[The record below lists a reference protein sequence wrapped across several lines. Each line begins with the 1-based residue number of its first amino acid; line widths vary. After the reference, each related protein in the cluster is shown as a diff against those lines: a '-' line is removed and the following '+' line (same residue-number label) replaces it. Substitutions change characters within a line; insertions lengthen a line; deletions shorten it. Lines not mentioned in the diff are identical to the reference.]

1 VYVHGLRQALGPDR
15 IETHGS
21 GYRFRVEPGEL
32 DLERFEQLAERG
44 RRALAAGRA
53 NDAADDL
60 GRALALWTGPAL
72 ADLADEPL
80 AASEAGRLEEL
91 RLAAVETRNDAELEL
106 GRHDALAANLE
117 PLVAE
122 QPFRERFREQLVLA
136 LYRAGR
142 QADALEAYRAA
153 RSALVEELGVEPG
166 PALQELERMIL
177 RHDPALAPR
186 APEARV
192 EQRLPSPPT
201 PLVGRRLEI
210 AAVTALLRREDV
222 RLVTLTGPGGTGK
235 TRLALAVAE
244 EIAPDLRDGAVFVD
258 LAAVRDP
265 ALLAPTI
272 ASALGVQEGER
283 TLAEAIA
290 DDLRERSL
298 LLLLD
303 NFEQLLPAAPLVSEL
318 LAEAPRLAVLA
329 TSRAPLRLR
338 GEHEYPAPPLQ
349 LPLPVGEA
357 SFEQL
362 AENDA
367 VRLFIARGR
376 AVDPDFRVD
385 NESVPAIAEI
395 CRRLDGLPL
404 AIELAAARSKLL
416 PPVTMAR
423 RLGQA
428 LELLTGGAR
437 DLPERQQT
445 LRATLDWSHDL
456 LSTEER
462 SVFAR
467 LAVFAGG
474 CTIEAA
480 EAVCGV
486 EAVAPLGSLVDESL
500 LRRIEWRSEP
510 RFVMLETVR
519 EYAVERLAESGET
532 EATRSRHASWFVDL
546 AESSEAAML
555 SGDDPERSY
564 YRRLDAEYDNLRA
577 ALAWTAATGELEV
590 EVRLACALRQYWV
603 VRGELTEGWRVFEG
617 LIARTEG
624 GDPGLHARVLGVGA
638 LFPWRQGRNELA
650 KKLWEEALPLYR
662 ELGDEDGIGRCVA
675 ELGSVAI
682 GEGDLD
688 RAAALY
694 EEAVTLFRAQGN
706 LVRLGIVLGNLGA
719 VAGMRD
725 DNEAAARYQ
734 EEAVATQRQTGD
746 RDALAVSLHN
756 LARPVLALGRVGE
769 ARTALGESLR
779 LALTLGYREV
789 IAYCLEGAA
798 ELALAGGELESAAR
812 LIGASEGVFEAIGVP
827 VMGVE
832 DTEYRSTIEGLIEGL
847 GEGAFEELR
856 AAGRAADPDEI
867 EQEALSATLA
877 DQAGEGSS
885 AA

>member
-1 VYVHGLRQALGPDR
+1 
-15 IETHGS
+15 
-21 GYRFRVEPGEL
+21 
-32 DLERFEQLAERG
+32 
-44 RRALAAGRA
+44 
-53 NDAADDL
+53 
-60 GRALALWTGPAL
+60 
-72 ADLADEPL
+72 
-80 AASEAGRLEEL
+80 
-91 RLAAVETRNDAELEL
+91 
-106 GRHDALAANLE
+106 
-117 PLVAE
+117 
-122 QPFRERFREQLVLA
+122 
-136 LYRAGR
+136 
-142 QADALEAYRAA
+142 
-153 RSALVEELGVEPG
+153 
-166 PALQELERMIL
+166 
-177 RHDPALAPR
+177 
-186 APEARV
+186 
-192 EQRLPSPPT
+192 
-201 PLVGRRLEI
+201 
-210 AAVTALLRREDV
+210 
-222 RLVTLTGPGGTGK
+222 
-235 TRLALAVAE
+235 
-244 EIAPDLRDGAVFVD
+244 
-258 LAAVRDP
+258 
-265 ALLAPTI
+265 
-272 ASALGVQEGER
+272 
-283 TLAEAIA
+283 
-290 DDLRERSL
+290 
-298 LLLLD
+298 
-303 NFEQLLPAAPLVSEL
+303 
-318 LAEAPRLAVLA
+318 
-329 TSRAPLRLR
+329 
-338 GEHEYPAPPLQ
+338 
-349 LPLPVGEA
+349 
-357 SFEQL
+357 
-362 AENDA
+362 
-367 VRLFIARGR
+367 
-376 AVDPDFRVD
+376 
-385 NESVPAIAEI
+385 
-395 CRRLDGLPL
+395 
-404 AIELAAARSKLL
+404 
-416 PPVTMAR
+416 
-423 RLGQA
+423 
-428 LELLTGGAR
+428 
-437 DLPERQQT
+437 
-445 LRATLDWSHDL
+445 
-456 LSTEER
+456 
-462 SVFAR
+462 
-467 LAVFAGG
+467 
-474 CTIEAA
+474 
-480 EAVCGV
+480 
-486 EAVAPLGSLVDESL
+486 
-500 LRRIEWRSEP
+500 
-510 RFVMLETVR
+510 MLETVR